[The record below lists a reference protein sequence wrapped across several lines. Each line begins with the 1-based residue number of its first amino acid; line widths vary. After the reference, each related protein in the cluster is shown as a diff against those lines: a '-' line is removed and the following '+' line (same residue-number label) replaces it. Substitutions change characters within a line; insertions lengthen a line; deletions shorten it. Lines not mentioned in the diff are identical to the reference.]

1 MFSSVA
7 LSRVAPVLFTDS
19 DTNGKADGKK
29 VAGVVESV
37 RKMVRIVEGEGSS
50 FTHNFALFLSST
62 DCIFFSVNSLLNI
75 EMTTL
80 SNPKPLT
87 PLPSTSTSSTVSSMQ
102 MPPPFTALPPA
113 PPPSQEAMVMLAKE
127 MENMI
132 IEGTIRQEAVF
143 GAGRGAGLRGV
154 VEDVLLR
161 NRHLGVNDPLR
172 RGRTLYGDHM
182 GLKSPMAAR
191 VELPTS
197 PRPSPP
203 PRPQLLNRGTS
214 YVRARSVSC

>member
-1 MFSSVA
+1 
-7 LSRVAPVLFTDS
+7 LFTHTFHD
-19 DTNGKADGKK
+19 
-29 VAGVVESV
+29 
-37 RKMVRIVEGEGSS
+37 
-50 FTHNFALFLSST
+50 FL
-62 DCIFFSVNSLLNI
+62 IYLPHFFSVNSLLNI

-87 PLPSTSTSSTVSSMQ
+87 PLPSTSSPSTVSSMQ

-113 PPPSQEAMVMLAKE
+113 PPPSQEAMVMLTKE

-172 RGRTLYGDHM
+172 RGRTLYGDHT
-182 GLKSPMAAR
+182 LPSPVSPMAAR
-191 VELPTS
+191 VELPPS